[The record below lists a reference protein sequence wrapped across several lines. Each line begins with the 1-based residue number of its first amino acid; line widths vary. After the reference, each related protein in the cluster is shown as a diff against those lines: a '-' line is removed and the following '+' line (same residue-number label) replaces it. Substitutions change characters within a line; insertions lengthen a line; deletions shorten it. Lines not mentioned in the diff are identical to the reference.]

1 MAINPRKIVFIVM
14 LLIAFVLWLTSI
26 SMAVKSG
33 LFENELAVQLMVLGG
48 AVAMVGGAVV
58 APW

>member
-1 MAINPRKIVFIVM
+1 MPFSARRIVFIVLM
-14 LLIAFVLWLTSI
+14 GVAFILWLTSI
-26 SMAVKSG
+26 WLAVQHG

-48 AVAMVGGAVV
+48 AVATMGGAVL

>member
-1 MAINPRKIVFIVM
+1 MNPRKIVFIVM

-33 LFENELAVQLMVLGG
+33 FFENELALQLMILGG